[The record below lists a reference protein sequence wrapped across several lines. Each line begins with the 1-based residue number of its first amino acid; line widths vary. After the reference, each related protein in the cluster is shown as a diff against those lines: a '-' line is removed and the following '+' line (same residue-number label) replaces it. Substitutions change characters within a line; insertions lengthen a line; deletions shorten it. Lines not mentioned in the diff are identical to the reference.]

1 MEQDRKSQVVELD
14 IKEMSKNGTPLA
26 FFWMLLGNAIS
37 CLSYFE
43 SNIYGTCVCWGL
55 ATLGSGEIKDTI
67 EQPAERCPSISGLP
81 DILRIWGA

>member
-1 MEQDRKSQVVELD
+1 MYGGLKLNVSQKYGMCHHLHVMVFAMKQERKSQVVELD

-43 SNIYGTCVCWGL
+43 SNIYGTCVC
-55 ATLGSGEIKDTI
+55 
-67 EQPAERCPSISGLP
+67 
-81 DILRIWGA
+81 